1 MRSRCLK
8 KQKRNHISPFVF
20 QVYLNYKGLS
30 LVGFYWGS
38 PGFWAAAAPETESR
52 RFMAPSSGH
61 TRDRQQIQ
69 AWERSLKQGCQ
80 TPGLEGRF

>member
-30 LVGFYWGS
+30 LAFIGEALDFEQQLLLKLRVEGLWR
-38 PGFWAAAAPETESR
+38 PLVVILEIDSR
-52 RFMAPSSGH
+52 YRLGK
-61 TRDRQQIQ
+61 
-69 AWERSLKQGCQ
+69 EV
-80 TPGLEGRF
+80 